1 MAIQVAAFQQVL
13 DPVGGSL
20 VVSAILAALPLL
32 LLFVLLGVFRMKAWQ
47 AGVIGLAASFLL
59 AVIAWRMPLGQA
71 LSATGLGAFYAIF
84 PILWILINALWIYKL
99 TVSTPWFELL
109 GRTIRS
115 ISDDL
120 RILSILIAFCF
131 GALLESLAGFGAPVA
146 IAAAMLMAAGMKP
159 IKSAVV
165 ALLANTAPV
174 AFGAMA
180 APIIAL
186 NGVTGIPLQELS
198 SMTGRQTP
206 FVALVVPLIL
216 VFLVDGRRGL
226 RQTWPVALASGAA
239 FGLAQFVAS
248 NFFVVELTDV
258 VAAVFTVIVVLLM
271 LRVWQ
276 PAEIIGMSGQ
286 SRDVED
292 VSAAAESARGEDA
305 AGDTMTISAAGG
317 GGRHAAPAL
326 PDDGGTEFPAG
337 RSGAHAALPGE
348 GGSRAGGVGAGP
360 GAAAGAGG
368 GQDSAGPGGSD
379 ASTGASTG
387 AAGGGAREADNT
399 RPDARSVWMA
409 VAPYLIII
417 AVFSLAQIP
426 PVKAWLTQ
434 IGGVTF
440 HWPGLDVTDSTGKAV
455 AAQNLRFDH
464 VKATGTLLLFSGI
477 LTMLLYRIKAGAGLR
492 IYGETLKQLRW
503 TILTV
508 CAVLALSFVMNLSGQ
523 TTTLGVALASAGG
536 FFAILSP
543 LLGWIG
549 VALTGSDTSSN
560 SLFGQLQ
567 VAAANETG
575 LSPTLM
581 AASNSSAGVMG
592 KMLSLQ
598 NLAIASAAVGK
609 EGAESLLLRKLIG
622 WSLGLLA
629 MLTAIIWLQS
639 TPILGWM
646 VP

>member
-1 MAIQVAAFQQVL
+1 MHIPAAQYEQVL
-13 DPVGGSL
+13 DPIGDSL
-20 VVSAILAALPLL
+20 VLSAILAALPLL
-32 LLFVLLGVFRMKAWQ
+32 LLFVMLGVFRLKAYQ
-47 AGVIGLAASFLL
+47 AGIISLVLSILL
-59 AVIAWRMPLGQA
+59 ALFGWGMPLDQT
-71 LSATGLGAFYAIF
+71 LSATALGAFYAIF
-84 PILWILINALWIYKL
+84 PILWILINALWIYNL
-99 TVSTPWFELL
+99 TVATPWFDVL

-159 IKSAVV
+159 LKSAIV

-206 FVALVVPLIL
+206 FIALVVPLIL
-216 VFLVDGRRGL
+216 VFLVDGKRGV
-226 RQTWPVALASGAA
+226 RQTWPVALVAGVV

-258 VAAVFTVIVVLLM
+258 VAAVATVIAVLLM

-276 PAEIIGMSGQ
+276 PKELIGMSGE
-286 SRDVED
+286 SMNDDAGAARGAGAGEL
-292 VSAAAESARGEDA
+292 AAEEGTDTLTRTGGDGSTAPGHGG
-305 AGDTMTISAAGG
+305 AGSSAAGG
-317 GGRHAAPAL
+317 DETGS
-326 PDDGGTEFPAG
+326 AG
-337 RSGAHAALPGE
+337 VDSGASG
-348 GGSRAGGVGAGP
+348 
-360 GAAAGAGG
+360 
-368 GQDSAGPGGSD
+368 SAGDSD
-379 ASTGASTG
+379 
-387 AAGGGAREADNT
+387 RDNT
-399 RPDARSVWMA
+399 RPPARSVWLS

-417 AVFSLAQIP
+417 VVFSLAQIP
-426 PVKAWLTQ
+426 PIKAWLTQ
-434 IGGVTF
+434 VGGVTF
-440 HWPGLDVTDSTGKAV
+440 HWPGLDVVNSSGDPVG
-455 AAQNLRFDH
+455 AQNLRFDH
-464 VKATGTLLLFSGI
+464 LKATGTLLLISGI
-477 LTMLLYRIKAGAGLR
+477 LTMILYRIAPAKGVR
-492 IYGETLKQLRW
+492 IYGETLKTLRW
-503 TILTV
+503 TIVTV
-508 CAVLALSFVMNLSGQ
+508 CSVLALSFVMNLSGQ

-536 FFAILSP
+536 FFALLSP

-567 VAAANETG
+567 VAAAEETG

-581 AASNSSAGVMG
+581 AAANSSAGVLG

-598 NLAIASAAVGK
+598 NLAIAAAAVGLNGV
-609 EGAESLLLRKLIG
+609 EGTLLRKLIG
-622 WSLGLLA
+622 WSLGLLVL
-629 MLTAIIWLQS
+629 MTLLIWLQS
-639 TPILGWM
+639 TPVLGWM

>member
-1 MAIQVAAFQQVL
+1 MKTHVAAAFQQPL
-13 DPVGGSL
+13 DPVAGSL
-20 VVSAILAALPLL
+20 AISAILAALPLL
-32 LLFVLLGVFRMKAWQ
+32 ILFVLLGVFRMKAYQ
-47 AGVIGLAASFLL
+47 AALISLALSIVL
-59 AVIAWRMPLGQA
+59 AVVGWQMPVGQV

-99 TVSTPWFELL
+99 TVATPWFEVL

-159 IKSAVV
+159 MKSAIV

-206 FVALVVPLIL
+206 FIALVVPLIL

-226 RQTWPVALASGAA
+226 RQTWPVALVAGVA

-248 NFFVVELTDV
+248 NFFIVELTDV
-258 VAAVFTVIVVLLM
+258 VAAVVTVIAVLLM

-276 PAEIIGMSGQ
+276 PAEIIGMTGET
-286 SRDVED
+286 REAEKAE
-292 VSAAAESARGEDA
+292 AAVAESGTGTSDQ
-305 AGDTMTISAAGG
+305 
-317 GGRHAAPAL
+317 
-326 PDDGGTEFPAG
+326 GGTDT
-337 RSGAHAALPGE
+337 LT
-348 GGSRAGGVGAGP
+348 GSAR
-360 GAAAGAGG
+360 GAAAGAGSRG
-368 GQDSAGPGGSD
+368 SAGGATAFGADGSGSAEGGSGAGD
-379 ASTGASTG
+379 EPAGTGSG
-387 AAGGGAREADNT
+387 GPAAGGRPSRRE
-399 RPDARSVWMA
+399 VWMA
-409 VAPYLIII
+409 IAPYLVIIT
-417 AVFSLAQIP
+417 VFSLAQIP
-426 PVKAWLTQ
+426 VIKTWLTS
-434 IGGVTF
+434 IGSTTF
-440 HWPGLDVTDSTGKAV
+440 HWPGLDVTGANGKPV
-455 AAQNLRFDH
+455 AAQTLRFDH
-464 VKATGTLLLFSGI
+464 LRATGTLLLFSGI
-477 LTMLLYRIKAGAGLR
+477 ITMVLYRIAPRSGVR
-492 IYGETLKQLRW
+492 VYGETLKQLRW

-536 FFAILSP
+536 FFALLSP

-560 SLFGQLQ
+560 SLFGALQ

-581 AASNSSAGVMG
+581 AAANSSAGVMG

-598 NLAIASAAVGK
+598 NLAIASAAVGL
-609 EGAESLLLRKLIG
+609 EGAEGTLLRKLIG

-629 MLTAIIWLQS
+629 FITVLIWLQS
-639 TPILGWM
+639 TSILGWM

>member
-1 MAIQVAAFQQVL
+1 MHIPAAQYEQVL
-13 DPVGGSL
+13 DPIGDSL
-20 VVSAILAALPLL
+20 VLSAILAGLPLL
-32 LLFVLLGVFRMKAWQ
+32 LLFVMLGVFRLKAYQ
-47 AGVIGLAASFLL
+47 AGIISLVLSILL
-59 AVIAWRMPLGQA
+59 ALFGWGMPLDQT
-71 LSATGLGAFYAIF
+71 LSATALGAFYAVF
-84 PILWILINALWIYKL
+84 PILWILINALWIYNL
-99 TVSTPWFELL
+99 TVATPWFDVL

-159 IKSAVV
+159 LKSAIV

-206 FVALVVPLIL
+206 FIALVVPLIL
-216 VFLVDGRRGL
+216 VFLVDGKRGV
-226 RQTWPVALASGAA
+226 RQTWPVALVAGIV

-258 VAAVFTVIVVLLM
+258 VAAVATVIAVLLM

-276 PAEIIGMSGQ
+276 PKELIGMSG
-286 SRDVED
+286 
-292 VSAAAESARGEDA
+292 ESMDDDA
-305 AGDTMTISAAGG
+305 AGVRSKTTSVGGEEGSDTLTK
-317 GGRHAAPAL
+317 
-326 PDDGGTEFPAG
+326 T
-337 RSGAHAALPGE
+337 
-348 GGSRAGGVGAGP
+348 GGSETAGP
-360 GAAAGAGG
+360 SEGTGAGG
-368 GQDSAGPGGSD
+368 SGGSS
-379 ASTGASTG
+379 AIPT
-387 AAGGGAREADNT
+387 GGGLDSDGNEQEPRDST
-399 RPDARSVWMA
+399 RPPARSVWFA

-417 AVFSLAQIP
+417 VVFSLAQILP
-426 PVKAWLTQ
+426 IKAWLTQ
-434 IGGVTF
+434 VGGVTF
-440 HWPGLDVTDSTGKAV
+440 HWPGLDVVNSSGDPVG
-455 AAQNLRFDH
+455 AQNLRFDH
-464 VKATGTLLLFSGI
+464 VKATGTLLLLSGI
-477 LTMLLYRIKAGAGLR
+477 LTMLLYRIAPGKGVR
-492 IYGETLKQLRW
+492 IYGDTLKTLRW
-503 TILTV
+503 TIVTV
-508 CAVLALSFVMNLSGQ
+508 CSVLALSFVMNLSGQ

-536 FFAILSP
+536 FFALLSP

-581 AASNSSAGVMG
+581 AASNSSAGVLG

-598 NLAIASAAVGK
+598 NLAIASAAVGLN
-609 EGAESLLLRKLIG
+609 GAEGTLLRKLIG
-622 WSLGLLA
+622 WSLGLLVG
-629 MLTAIIWLQS
+629 MTLLIWLQS
-639 TPILGWM
+639 TPVLGWM

>member
-1 MAIQVAAFQQVL
+1 MHLPAAQYEQVL
-13 DPVGGSL
+13 DPIGDSL
-20 VVSAILAALPLL
+20 VLSAILAALPLL
-32 LLFVLLGVFRMKAWQ
+32 LLFVMLGVFRLKAYQ
-47 AGVIGLAASFLL
+47 AGIISLVLSILL
-59 AVIAWRMPLGQA
+59 ALFGWGMPLDQT
-71 LSATGLGAFYAIF
+71 LSATALGAFYAVF
-84 PILWILINALWIYKL
+84 PILWILINALWIYNL
-99 TVSTPWFELL
+99 TVATPWFDVL

-159 IKSAVV
+159 LKSAIV

-206 FVALVVPLIL
+206 FIALVVPLIL
-216 VFLVDGRRGL
+216 VFIVDGKRGV
-226 RQTWPVALASGAA
+226 RQTWPVALVAGFV

-258 VAAVFTVIVVLLM
+258 VAAVATVIAVLLM

-276 PAEIIGMSGQ
+276 PKELIGMSG
-286 SRDVED
+286 
-292 VSAAAESARGEDA
+292 ESMNDDA
-305 AGDTMTISAAGG
+305 AGVRSSTAAVGGEGSDTLTKTTGSSESGGAGDGQGKGNSGSGIPTGG
-317 GGRHAAPAL
+317 GLDA
-326 PDDGGTEFPAG
+326 
-337 RSGAHAALPGE
+337 E
-348 GGSRAGGVGAGP
+348 GNQQEPR
-360 GAAAGAGG
+360 
-368 GQDSAGPGGSD
+368 
-379 ASTGASTG
+379 
-387 AAGGGAREADNT
+387 DNT
-399 RPDARSVWMA
+399 RPAARSVWLS

-417 AVFSLAQIP
+417 VVFSLAQIP
-426 PVKAWLTQ
+426 PIKAWLTQ
-434 IGGVTF
+434 VGGVTF
-440 HWPGLDVTDSTGKAV
+440 HWPGLDVVNSSGDPVG
-455 AAQNLRFDH
+455 AQNLRFDH
-464 VKATGTLLLFSGI
+464 LKATGTLLLISGI
-477 LTMLLYRIKAGAGLR
+477 LTMILYRIAPAKGVR
-492 IYGETLKQLRW
+492 IYGATLKTLRW
-503 TILTV
+503 TIVTV
-508 CAVLALSFVMNLSGQ
+508 CSVLALSFVMNLSGQ

-536 FFAILSP
+536 FFALLSP

-567 VAAANETG
+567 VAAAEETG

-581 AASNSSAGVMG
+581 AASNSSAGVLG

-598 NLAIASAAVGK
+598 NLAIAAAAVGLNGV
-609 EGAESLLLRKLIG
+609 EGTLLRKLIG
-622 WSLGLLA
+622 WSLGLLVL
-629 MLTAIIWLQS
+629 MTLLIWLQS
-639 TPILGWM
+639 TPVLGWM